1 MPHSQNKVQT
11 LWAGLQ
17 TFHDLGLPSILS
29 CLTSQTLIFLFS
41 ATAYGCTSRLPQ
53 LYPCCSLCQECFSHS
68 PFICPA
74 NAHSAFRSYVRH
86 LCLQE
91 AILDYTELGVLPVC
105 SLRTLFYFS
114 LIILSPT
121 DLCLSLTGLQSSN
134 AGTVTMSYFLPHL
147 CFLAQHSLYAP

>member
-29 CLTSQTLIFLFS
+29 CLTTQTLIFLFS
-41 ATAYGCTSRLPQ
+41 SYSLWLHQQTPPALSMLSPLPGM
-53 LYPCCSLCQECFSHS
+53 LFSL

-86 LCLQE
+86 LCLQK
-91 AILDYTELGVLPVC
+91 ALLDYTELGVLPVC

-134 AGTVTMSYFLPHL
+134 AGTVTISYFLPHL